1 MTHKIT
7 IIAPT
12 NLYEKILKEY
22 RKIDKFL
29 DVKLYSKNALIDLFY
44 GKIAGEAFYK
54 LIEQFHLSYDET
66 KNIMKIL
73 PYIELDEKDAR
84 LIKYVKMKQ
93 FLIDNKLIFYSK
105 ILNKL
110 EGLKVKVYG
119 YSKDDETLL
128 HIFDK
133 LHIEADFIG
142 KTSPKIK
149 HFKYYEFHDIDD
161 ELNFVFNKIGDLL
174 NEGIEAKNIAIYG
187 LNDSYIVPFDRIN
200 KNYNFHICFPKNR
213 RLKYTQLAKKIFN
226 LDQIN
231 QELIDNLK
239 FDNYEYYDDIYD
251 LVKPVLGLS
260 ISAIEQKKLI
270 KSLLTNSFVKLEG
283 DFSEIAVIDD
293 LDSFEGS
300 HLFIVNFAQGV
311 LPRVFDNDF
320 LDEDIKNKLHITSN
334 LTLTNFERDK
344 CIEYINTLPNVFISY
359 HIYDDLMNNPS
370 NLATENSILASYCSI
385 TNLYSIN
392 EAKNNY
398 AKLLD
403 RKTLYNEIDANLLG
417 FGRLLGNIDYDTYEH
432 SFHNFELDTN
442 LLSKNISYSHIK
454 TYFQCPFSYF
464 VKNVLKVDDDIE
476 PSFSARVG
484 ELAHKVLEK
493 IDQNIDFQ
501 SYIEQCEKNVNWK
514 PEEEIL
520 LPKIKSIICY
530 NVQFLKRFIAQIS
543 SKVTMDKEKDFI
555 VPFDK
560 NINLF
565 ARIDNVLN
573 YSDNHYIIIDYK
585 TGMNDFFDEYL
596 AKFGLSLQLPFYSL
610 VLSKSN
616 QYKHKILNGVY
627 IKPLIPSGL
636 KGNEKK
642 IKEAVDLLYFNGL
655 TFLDESIENLDSS
668 IKNGLSKSP
677 YIKGLEKDY
686 TVDSKKKIYQMEDKR
701 TLDEQTSKLLISA
714 FDNIKIGQ
722 FPIRSYQK
730 SASNNL
736 SCTYCT
742 YRDICFRRD
751 EDIQSLSD
759 VESGEEDE

>member
-1 MTHKIT
+1 MNHKIT

-22 RKIDKFL
+22 RAIDKFL
-29 DVKLYSKNALIDLFY
+29 DVKLYSKNELIDIFY
-44 GKIAGEAFYK
+44 GKITNEAFFK
-54 LIEQFHLSYDET
+54 LIEHFHLSYDEA
-66 KNIMKIL
+66 KNIVEIL
-73 PYIELDEKDAR
+73 PYIALDENDTR
-84 LIKYVKMKQ
+84 LMRYVRMKK
-93 FLIDNKLIFYSK
+93 FLIDKKLIHYPHT
-105 ILNKL
+105 LNQL
-110 EGLKVKVYG
+110 EGLDVKVYG
-119 YSKDDETLL
+119 YSKCDETLL
-128 HIFDK
+128 HIFNN
-133 LHIEADFIG
+133 LHINAEFIG
-142 KTSPKIK
+142 KTSPKIRQ
-149 HFKYYEFHDIDD
+149 FKYYQFHDIDD

-174 NEGIEAKNIAIYG
+174 NDGIEPKNIAIYG

-200 KNYNFHICFPKNR
+200 KNYGFHICFPKNM
-213 RLKYTQLAKKIFN
+213 RLLYTQFAKKIFK
-226 LDQIN
+226 LDQFNEEVIN
-231 QELIDNLK
+231 NFK
-239 FDNYEYYDDIYD
+239 VDNYDYFSEICD
-251 LVKPVLGLS
+251 LVKPILGLS
-260 ISAIEQKKLI
+260 ISTIEQKKLI
-270 KSLLTNSFVKLEG
+270 KSILKNSFVKIEG
-283 DFSEIAVIDD
+283 DFSEIKIIDD
-293 LDSFEGS
+293 LDSFKGS
-300 HLFIVNFAQGV
+300 HLFILNFAQGAF
-311 LPRVFDNDF
+311 PRVFENSF
-320 LDEDIKNKLHITSN
+320 IDEDLKDKLHMTSD
-334 LTLTNFERDK
+334 LTLTNFEKDK
-344 CIEYINTLPNVFISY
+344 CIEYINNLPNVFISY
-359 HIYDDLMNNPS
+359 HIYDDVVNNPS
-370 NLATENSILASYCSI
+370 NLATENSICPSLWSPI
-385 TNLYSIN
+385 NLYSIN

-403 RKTLYNEIDANLLG
+403 RKMLYNEIDANLLG
-417 FGRLLGNIDYDTYEH
+417 YERLLGKIDYDTYDH
-432 SFHNFELDTN
+432 SFHYFKLDEN

-454 TYFQCPFSYF
+454 TYFQCPFSYY
-464 VKNVLKVDDDIE
+464 VKNVLKVDDNIE
-476 PSFSARVG
+476 PSFSAKVG

-501 SYIEQCEKNVNWK
+501 SYIEQCEKNVIWK

-520 LPKIKSIICY
+520 LPKIKSIILY
-530 NVQFLKRFIAQIS
+530 DVQFLKRFITQIS
-543 SKVTMDKEKDFI
+543 SKVTMDKEKVFI

-560 NINLF
+560 GVNLY

-585 TGMNDFFDEYL
+585 TGTNDFFDEYL
-596 AKFGLSLQLPFYSL
+596 AKYGLSLQLPFYSL

-616 QYKHKILNGVY
+616 QYKDKTLNGIY

-714 FDNIKIGQ
+714 FNNIKIGQ